1 MAKFYL
7 GVSEYDMACQQH
19 RSLPWSFGR
28 REGRSKLG
36 SRFAWTSSRRR
47 LAHTVFGQIWP
58 KVPFHRLVTQ
68 TRFSLRSNLVC
79 STHNNLKI
87 VWTDCTKEFLAFL
100 RQFLHFPSLLL
111 YSWGGFDW
119 SPLCQRA
126 SSPISD
132 GDIAFLVGFKKSR
145 VLAFQALRCC
155 CCQNECFLSSHEN
168 EKYFDL
174 FHLILSLA

>member
-1 MAKFYL
+1 MGEKRKIINVAASGNRTRDPSITDQLSVLTNQVHLKIQFR
-7 GVSEYDMACQQH
+7 H
-19 RSLPWSFGR
+19 RFD
-28 REGRSKLG
+28 
-36 SRFAWTSSRRR
+36 
-47 LAHTVFGQIWP
+47 Q
-58 KVPFHRLVTQ
+58 VPIHRLVTQ

-79 STHNNLKI
+79 STRNNLKI

>member
-1 MAKFYL
+1 MLLKVISMIRFCT
-7 GVSEYDMACQQH
+7 YDQMFELF
-19 RSLPWSFGR
+19 LP
-28 REGRSKLG
+28 
-36 SRFAWTSSRRR
+36 SSD
-47 LAHTVFGQIWP
+47 T
-58 KVPFHRLVTQ
+58 T
-68 TRFSLRSNLVC
+68 
-79 STHNNLKI
+79 NNPKI
-87 VWTDCTKEFLAFL
+87 VWTEEFLAFL

-174 FHLILSLA
+174 FHLILSLAASVLSGQWLGLRCCPTNHEK